1 MLTLNR
7 TELLDYHLRMFKY
20 FADMSDKQL
29 EELVDIVS
37 SKENLSWT
45 DRNMQIGLS
54 STDID
59 LLRNI
64 KTYTRDKKIEE
75 ILK

>member
-7 TELLDYHLRMFKY
+7 TEILDYHLRMFKY
-20 FADMSDKQL
+20 FSDMSDEQL
-29 EELVDIVS
+29 KELVEVVS
-37 SKENLSWT
+37 SKENLSWS
-45 DRNMQIGLS
+45 DRNTQIGLS
-54 STDID
+54 SIDID

-64 KTYTRDKKIEE
+64 KTYTRDKKIEQ